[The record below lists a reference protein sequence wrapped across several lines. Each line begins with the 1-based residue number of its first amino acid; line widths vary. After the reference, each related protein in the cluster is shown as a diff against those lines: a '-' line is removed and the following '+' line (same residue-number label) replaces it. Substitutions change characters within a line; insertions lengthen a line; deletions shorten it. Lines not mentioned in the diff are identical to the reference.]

1 MTLSEPHRPK
11 GSPMREERV
20 LAQVRVPG
28 KVILMGEHA
37 VVYGQPAL
45 AIPVFGVEARA
56 EVVPFPAGQPG
67 EVVLDAPQVELRDV
81 PVSSLPATHPLR
93 VAVAQALGAAGSP
106 PFPLKVRVEAT
117 IPMAAGLGSSA
128 AVSVAL
134 IRALTRALG
143 KDLPPEVI
151 SALAYEVEKI
161 HHGTP
166 SGVDNT
172 TVAFARPVYF
182 RKGHPPE
189 PLEVGGT
196 FVLLIGDTG
205 VPASTKDT
213 VARVREGW
221 LRDKT
226 GYEARFRAIGTLV
239 EQGRRALAQGS
250 AQELGRLMDENH
262 ELLRSLGVSHPV
274 LERLVF
280 AAREAGAWGAK
291 LSGGGGGGNII
302 ALVPPEKAAGIRQA
316 LQRAGAVRV
325 WTTTLRPRVEK

>member
-1 MTLSEPHRPK
+1 MCAEKPWVR
-11 GSPMREERV
+11 
-20 LAQVRVPG
+20 VRVPG

-56 EVVPFPAGQPG
+56 EVFPFPAGQPG
-67 EVVLDAPQVELRDV
+67 EVYLDAPQVALHDV
-81 PVSSLPATHPLR
+81 PVSSLPAAHPLR
-93 VAVAQALGAAGSP
+93 VAVAQALGSAGSP
-106 PFPLKVRVEAT
+106 SFPLKVRVEAT

-128 AVSVAL
+128 AVAVAL
-134 IRALTRALG
+134 LRALTRALG
-143 KDLPPEVI
+143 KDLPPDVI

-189 PLEVGGT
+189 PLEVGGPFT
-196 FVLLIGDTG
+196 LLIGDTG

-221 LRDKT
+221 LQDRA
-226 GYEARFRAIGTLV
+226 GYEARFRAIGALV
-239 EQGRRALAQGS
+239 EEGRRALARGD
-250 AQELGRLMDENH
+250 APVLGRLMDENH
-262 ELLRSLGVSHPV
+262 ALLRSLGVSHPT
-274 LERLVF
+274 LERLVA
-280 AAREAGAWGAK
+280 AARAAGAWGAK
-291 LSGGGGGGNII
+291 LSGGGGGGNMI
-302 ALVPPEKAAGIRQA
+302 ALVPPEKATVVTQA

-325 WTTTLRPRVEK
+325 WTTTLAPESPET

>member
-1 MTLSEPHRPK
+1 MH
-11 GSPMREERV
+11 EEALVR
-20 LAQVRVPG
+20 VRVPG

-56 EVVPFPAGQPG
+56 EVYAFPGGKPG
-67 EVVLDAPQVELRDV
+67 EVYLDAPQVDLRDV
-81 PVSSLPATHPLR
+81 PVSVLSEIHPLR
-93 VAVAQALGAAGSP
+93 VAVAQALKAAGLP
-106 PFPLKVRVEAT
+106 AFPLKVRVTAT
-117 IPMAAGLGSSA
+117 IPMASGLGSSA
-128 AVSVAL
+128 AVAVAL

-143 KDLPPEVI
+143 KDLPPDVI

-205 VPASTKDT
+205 IPASTRDT

-221 LRDKT
+221 LRDPAE
-226 GYEARFRAIGTLV
+226 YEACFRTIGTLV
-239 EQGRRALAQGS
+239 DQGRRALAQGD
-250 AQELGRLMDENH
+250 AEALGRLMDENQGW
-262 ELLRSLGVSHPV
+262 LRRLGVSHPA
-274 LERLVF
+274 LERLVS

-291 LSGGGGGGNII
+291 LSGGGGGGNMI
-302 ALVPPEKAAGIRQA
+302 ALVPPEKATQVGRV
-316 LQRAGAVRV
+316 LQRVGAVRV
-325 WTTTLRPRVEK
+325 WRTTLRPQVKN